1 MHLHDFLDFEIVV
14 CMHAADARVVQKAPI
29 SSSAVAAALP
39 LLLLLLRAR
48 CAWVC
53 GGGGGRS
60 VVAAVA
66 AVSGGCPAGG
76 GWVRGPLV
84 SLCPSAVHRHLPLL
98 FILTARF
105 GRGGVLWSA
114 PLP

>member
-1 MHLHDFLDFEIVV
+1 
-14 CMHAADARVVQKAPI
+14 MHAADTRVVQKAPI

-53 GGGGGRS
+53 GCGGGGRS

-114 PLP
+114 SLP